1 MLRQV
6 SSDIMVACTCRCSIV
21 MPMLLD
27 KLMAYTGLVDV
38 STTPSLAE
46 VGEEPATVI
55 VDLLPLLVGLI
66 GVLITVIVVKGLK
79 LRRQNMLDI

>member
-1 MLRQV
+1 
-6 SSDIMVACTCRCSIV
+6 
-21 MPMLLD
+21 
-27 KLMAYTGLVDV
+27 MAYTGLVDV

-66 GVLITVIVVKGLK
+66 GISITAIVVKGLK
-79 LRRQNMLDI
+79 LRRQKVLDV